1 MVRNASATTTDETAE
16 PLPDI
21 LRSKHLAAIL
31 TPLIDDMVTEATT
44 RYERQGIGR
53 VMEAPLAAVRGL
65 VDQVRRYHG
74 LPVLVREPGALLIAL
89 DAFTDGREPASAD
102 A

>member
-1 MVRNASATTTDETAE
+1 MVRNASTTTTDEPTE

-31 TPLIDDMVTEATT
+31 TPLIDDMVTVAIA
-44 RYERQGIGR
+44 RYEAQGIGR
-53 VMEAPLAAVRGL
+53 VMAAPLAAVRGL
-65 VDQVRRYHG
+65 VDQVARYHG
-74 LPVLVREPGALLIAL
+74 LPAIVREPGALQLVA
-89 DAFTDGREPASAD
+89 DEPEPVSAD